1 MTEASHPQ
9 RSKNLAIVDSTSRLV
24 YEEFSLILGEVN
36 VKEYIEMFHLI
47 PSVFVDDPSDMS
59 SQLTGNNVF

>member
-1 MTEASHPQ
+1 MTEA